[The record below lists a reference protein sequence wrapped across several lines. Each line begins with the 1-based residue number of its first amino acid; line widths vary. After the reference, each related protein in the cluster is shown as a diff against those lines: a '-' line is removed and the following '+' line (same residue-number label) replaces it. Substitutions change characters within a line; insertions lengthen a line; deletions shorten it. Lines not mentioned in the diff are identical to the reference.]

1 MRSGVLVFAFLALIA
16 ARAGAQA
23 SVAAPARPTLTDS
36 EQERFL
42 LEAKVV
48 RTKGAPGGATLSTRA
63 TLRLD
68 GFEHDAHIQTI
79 DEAKPV
85 VNLRSGLE
93 FDFRDSYKGN
103 VAAYRLDRLVG
114 LGMVPVTVV
123 RDYERKEAAY
133 TWWVDDVLMT
143 EGERRA
149 KEAKSHDTEAWN
161 RQIYIVRMF
170 DQLIYN
176 FDRNLGNI
184 LIDSGWR
191 IWMIDHTRAFKVL
204 EKINKPSDLGTRC
217 ERNLF
222 AALKRLDRPTLRAT
236 MKGVMTTG
244 QIDGLL
250 TRRDLI
256 VKHYEDALAQHG
268 EALVLYDHPSRLTDA
283 VAPR

>member
-1 MRSGVLVFAFLALIA
+1 MRRGMLVCALAA
-16 ARAGAQA
+16 SVGARAAAQTLTE
-23 SVAAPARPTLTDS
+23 APARPTPTDA

-42 LEAKVV
+42 LQAKIV

-93 FDFRDSYKGN
+93 VDFRDSYKGN

-123 RDYERKEAAY
+123 RDHDRKEAAY
-133 TWWVDDVLMT
+133 TWWVDDVVMT

-149 KEAKSHDTEAWN
+149 KRAKSPDTDDWN
-161 RQIYIVRMF
+161 RQIYIVRLF

-191 IWMIDHTRAFKVL
+191 IWMIDHTRAFRLHKQPENPEQLVM
-204 EKINKPSDLGTRC
+204 C
-217 ERNLF
+217 ERGLLE
-222 AALKRLDRPTLRAT
+222 AMKRLDRISLRRELGECLT
-236 MKGVMTTG
+236 SDE
-244 QIDGLL
+244 IDALL
-250 TRRDLI
+250 ARRDRI
-256 VKHYEDALAQHG
+256 VEHFDRQIAQKG
-268 EALVLYDHPSRLTDA
+268 EQTVLFEEGP
-283 VAPR
+283 